1 MIVCMFPWDD
11 LSQGLPLIRVIGCS
25 MSDVYFFFQLW
36 NTRGYVHMYVLK
48 SYIYIG
54 YLEKSFGLLLLLATS
69 YSNSPELKQLWVR
82 SINLKGE

>member
-1 MIVCMFPWDD
+1 
-11 LSQGLPLIRVIGCS
+11 
-25 MSDVYFFFQLW
+25 
-36 NTRGYVHMYVLK
+36 MYVLK

-69 YSNSPELKQLWVR
+69 YSNSPELKRLWVR